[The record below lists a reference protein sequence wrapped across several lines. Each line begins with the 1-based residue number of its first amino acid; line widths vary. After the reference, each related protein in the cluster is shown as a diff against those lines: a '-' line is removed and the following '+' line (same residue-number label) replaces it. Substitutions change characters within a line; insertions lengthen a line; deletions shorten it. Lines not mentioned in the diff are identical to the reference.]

1 MAGDILSKLKEIN
14 KTEYAFTDIQA
25 QVFNLLMEG
34 RTVEYISNE
43 LQIKKYTINKEIKT
57 VKEIVGLNN
66 EDLKYIRAKRR
77 EKENKL
83 DKVEL
88 ECKRQIGEFIAPR
101 YLGIKDTKEYPNE
114 MYIRISLLRKKYS
127 YKAIYETIKRC
138 QSSLDYAFQNK
149 KFESTN
155 HKLSYIFV
163 VIKNHIDDVYKDIKE
178 KEKQTKIKENEIYNS
193 QLIEN
198 MNNVKRAGATKR
210 KDFSDFL
217 NNL

>member
-1 MAGDILSKLKEIN
+1 MSNYILNKLKKIN
-14 KTEYAFTDIQA
+14 ETEYNFGDIQA

-34 RTVEYISNE
+34 
-43 LQIKKYTINKEIKT
+43 YTITRIANKLGITTYIANKEVKA
-57 VKEIVGLNN
+57 VKEITGIDD
-66 EDLKYIRAKRR
+66 EDLKYVRAKRR

-83 DKVEL
+83 NKVEL

-101 YLGIKDTKEYPNE
+101 YLGIKDTKEYPRE
-114 MYIRISLLRKKYS
+114 MYIRISILRKKYS
-127 YKAIYETIKRC
+127 YKAIFETIKRC

-149 KFESTN
+149 EFESIS

-198 MNNVKRAGATKR
+198 MNNIKRAGATKR

>member
-1 MAGDILSKLKEIN
+1 MSNYILNKLKKIN
-14 KTEYAFTDIQA
+14 ETEYNFEDIQA

-34 RTVEYISNE
+34 YATTHIANKLGITTYIA
-43 LQIKKYTINKEIKT
+43 NKEVKA
-57 VKEIVGLNN
+57 VKEITGIDD
-66 EDLKYIRAKRR
+66 EDLKYVRAKRK

-114 MYIRISLLRKKYS
+114 MYIRISILRKKYS
-127 YKAIYETIKRC
+127 YKAIFETIKRC

-149 KFESTN
+149 EFESVS

-163 VIKNHIDDVYKDIKE
+163 VIKNHIDDVYKEIKE

-193 QLIEN
+193 QLVEN